1 VTADGRRKERKET
14 IVKSRTIKLVAGIVL
29 LLLVVTAWQALAQP
43 GAAGGPPGGGFGMMG
58 PGWPPVPTPVL
69 VVSDG
74 VVYVACDGKLMAFEA
89 KTLKPLG
96 EATYWER
103 PAAE

>member
-1 VTADGRRKERKET
+1 M
-14 IVKSRTIKLVAGIVL
+14 KSRAFKTVAVIVL

-43 GAAGGPPGGGFGMMG
+43 AAGGGPPGGGFGMMG
-58 PGWPPVPTPVL
+58 PGWPPTPTPVV

-103 PAAE
+103 PAQQ